1 MVILAGATA
10 ALLVCGCSVAVDDWQ
25 ERVRDLPVYPGARVV
40 TASVPSTAGLS
51 FTGSFAD
58 TTTYSSHFATDD
70 DVDLVLQFYRD
81 VLGGYGA
88 RFECRGTVN
97 VQARGGTE
105 KLRCIGRGASDSLQL
120 AASVPGRHAVVR
132 VTPGVNGSTFTLMNV
147 RTRH

>member
-25 ERVRDLPVYPGARVV
+25 ESVRDLPVYPGAKVV
-40 TASVPSTAGLS
+40 TPSLPSTAGVS

-58 TTTYSSHFATDD
+58 TTAYSAHFATDD

-81 VLGGYGA
+81 VMAGYGA

-97 VQARGGTE
+97 VQARGRTE
-105 KLRCIGRGASDSLQL
+105 ELRCIGRGASASVQL
-120 AASVPGRHAVVR
+120 VTSVPGHHSVVR
-132 VTPGVNGSTFTLMNV
+132 VTPGTNGSAFTLMNV
-147 RTRH
+147 RTRR